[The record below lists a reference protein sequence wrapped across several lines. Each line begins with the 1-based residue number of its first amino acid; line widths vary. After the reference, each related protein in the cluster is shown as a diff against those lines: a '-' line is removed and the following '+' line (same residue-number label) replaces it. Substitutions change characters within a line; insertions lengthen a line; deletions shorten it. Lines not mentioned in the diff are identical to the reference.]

1 MNARQAAKA
10 AAKKIEELED
20 YNQRS
25 SADNKAYVQTIH
37 GMIDGKSPCEMCEE
51 HRLGECEHP
60 DCYLGKG
67 CSEWWLRMDV
77 YDNSVSAEEA
87 NADVGEGILSASPV
101 S

>member
-37 GMIDGKSPCEMCEE
+37 SIIEGKSPCEMCEE

-60 DCYLGKG
+60 DCYMGKG

-77 YDNSVSAEEA
+77 YDNSVKGED
-87 NADVGEGILSASPV
+87 ADVGEGILSASPV